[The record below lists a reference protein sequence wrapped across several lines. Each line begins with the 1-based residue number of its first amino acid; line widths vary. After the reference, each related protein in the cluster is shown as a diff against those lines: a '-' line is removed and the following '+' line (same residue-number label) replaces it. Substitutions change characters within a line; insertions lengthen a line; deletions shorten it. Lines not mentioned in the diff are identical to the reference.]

1 MPPSIVRVN
10 GKDQLCN
17 GRTRHGKLLDLD
29 KTNMIVDY
37 YEAET
42 WDDFNFFAIMSNRA
56 SEPESPHTL
65 MDVKQYCN
73 EAIKSG
79 SLIKD
84 WDIIAERVEAIVNGT
99 FSREKK
105 RKIVTDIFHGE
116 NLSSNFKAFNEETA
130 KGFLD
135 KNGYRDNLPDK
146 NGEGNGIYYYIV
158 STSFHSKGLTNV
170 ARYYDKLLESGKS
183 VNELRMLIHTSLL
196 EGEEPIE
203 CWKNRID
210 KFRRNWSIQK
220 NQMRQAWY
228 TTKAKEKNIIS
239 LFGATP
245 ACIELASKFPMDKA
259 VLFDKGILANHFFDE
274 LDSLER
280 E

>member
-1 MPPSIVRVN
+1 M
-10 GKDQLCN
+10 
-17 GRTRHGKLLDLD
+17 
-29 KTNMIVDY
+29 
-37 YEAET
+37 
-42 WDDFNFFAIMSNRA
+42 
-56 SEPESPHTL
+56 
-65 MDVKQYCN
+65 
-73 EAIKSG
+73 
-79 SLIKD
+79 
-84 WDIIAERVEAIVNGT
+84 
-99 FSREKK
+99 
-105 RKIVTDIFHGE
+105 
-116 NLSSNFKAFNEETA
+116 
-130 KGFLD
+130 
-135 KNGYRDNLPDK
+135 
-146 NGEGNGIYYYIV
+146 

-245 ACIELASKFPMDKA
+245 A
-259 VLFDKGILANHFFDE
+259 
-274 LDSLER
+274 
-280 E
+280 